1 MLRFDYG
8 EWSMKSIIKS
18 LFLIFCFSF
27 TTNAAVPDK
36 FESKQPQLHLDA
48 LTWNEM
54 EINENY
60 RFNLPVL
67 ITDTFNID
75 QGEGVQFLDQ
85 IPLDGIRVQL
95 FKFRLLN
102 CQSQRQ
108 NQTSDMILILDRFG
122 LQLDQGCILE
132 VFLENQDLSYPGLF
146 VSDNLGL

>member
-1 MLRFDYG
+1 
-8 EWSMKSIIKS
+8 MKSIIKN
-18 LFLIFCFSF
+18 LFLIFCFSI
-27 TTNAAVPDK
+27 NATAAMPEK
-36 FESKQPQLHLDA
+36 FALNPQQLYLDA
-48 LTWNEM
+48 LAWNEM

-60 RFNLPVL
+60 RFNFPVL

-85 IPLDGIRVQL
+85 IPLDEIRVQL
-95 FKFRLLN
+95 FKFRLLD
-102 CQSQRQ
+102 CQAQRQ

-146 VSDNLGL
+146 VKSI